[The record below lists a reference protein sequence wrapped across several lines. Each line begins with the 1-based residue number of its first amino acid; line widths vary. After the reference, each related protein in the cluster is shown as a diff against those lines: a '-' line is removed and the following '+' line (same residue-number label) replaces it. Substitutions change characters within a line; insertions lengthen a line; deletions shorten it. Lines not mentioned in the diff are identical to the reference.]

1 MSIKKHLNH
10 NFTHQ
15 TEFGVYFK
23 LTYNPSMKKLVS
35 IFKFCY
41 KFIFQF
47 ISYLLIGFGIYKGKI
62 EDKDK
67 ETS

>member
-1 MSIKKHLNH
+1 MSITLFCNPVLESLVLLGFLLAYLNR
-10 NFTHQ
+10 
-15 TEFGVYFK
+15 
-23 LTYNPSMKKLVS
+23 SMKKLVS

-67 ETS
+67 ETSE

>member
-1 MSIKKHLNH
+1 
-10 NFTHQ
+10 
-15 TEFGVYFK
+15 
-23 LTYNPSMKKLVS
+23 MKKLVS

-47 ISYLLIGFGIYKGKI
+47 FSYVLIGGGIYKGKI

-67 ETS
+67 ETAE

>member
-1 MSIKKHLNH
+1 
-10 NFTHQ
+10 
-15 TEFGVYFK
+15 
-23 LTYNPSMKKLVS
+23 MKKLVS

-47 ISYLLIGFGIYKGKI
+47 VATVLLGTGIYKGKI

-67 ETS
+67 ETTE

>member
-1 MSIKKHLNH
+1 
-10 NFTHQ
+10 
-15 TEFGVYFK
+15 
-23 LTYNPSMKKLVS
+23 MKKLVS

-67 ETS
+67 ETTE